1 MQDDRRLQLVVTPLA
16 AVGHDIAA
24 VITATNVPET
34 VLTVHAPDTVVIEGP
49 KKEVVGVGS
58 FQRTLH
64 WRVIHVQRG
73 HRSLIE
79 FQLSAGPLVQ
89 TALCKIL

>member
-1 MQDDRRLQLVVTPLA
+1 MQDDRRLRLVVTPLV
-16 AVGHDIAA
+16 AVGHEITA

-49 KKEVVGVGS
+49 KKEVVGAGS

-64 WRVIHVQRG
+64 WRVTHVQHG

>member
-16 AVGHDIAA
+16 AVGHDITA

-49 KKEVVGVGS
+49 KKEVVGPFIGAS
-58 FQRTLH
+58 STF
-64 WRVIHVQRG
+64 
-73 HRSLIE
+73 
-79 FQLSAGPLVQ
+79 SAGIGRL
-89 TALCKIL
+89 